1 LSLYYFI
8 NVTFLVLAKS
18 SVCSLGDNWRFHFN
32 PLGYSLFVTKSN
44 KNIKAIKINLPVK
57 VILEEYKKERNN
69 FCLLFCNEI
78 EVNGEK
84 L

>member
-1 LSLYYFI
+1 MTLIYFFSI
-8 NVTFLVLAKS
+8 TKS
-18 SVCSLGDNWRFHFN
+18 SE
-32 PLGYSLFVTKSN
+32 
-44 KNIKAIKINLPVK
+44 NIKARKINLPVK